1 MRTAVIGFLAGAL
14 SVLVFHQLGF
24 FIATELGFLKV
35 QIYNMKPLPPLGVP
49 TIASLAFWGGLWG
62 IAAAFIVPRLPGA
75 LGGPLGWVLFAGV
88 VVMLVNWF
96 VVLPIKGLP
105 VGGGWRMPAPV
116 VVPIVYAFWGF
127 GMWLFASALRRTLKW
142 N

>member
-1 MRTAVIGFLAGAL
+1 MRTAVIGFLAGAV

-24 FIATELGFLKV
+24 LIATELGFLKV

-75 LGGPLGWVLFAGV
+75 LGGRV
-88 VVMLVNWF
+88 VVGEQLS
-96 VVLPIKGLP
+96 LRKRLD
-105 VGGGWRMPAPV
+105 PAPAAPEHDLAV
-116 VVPIVYAFWGF
+116 DEAVGLAAG
-127 GMWLFASALRRTLKW
+127 RRQPRRLEQRTDAQRRARER
-142 N
+142 

>member
-96 VVLPIKGLP
+96 VV
-105 VGGGWRMPAPV
+105 
-116 VVPIVYAFWGF
+116 PIVYAFWGF